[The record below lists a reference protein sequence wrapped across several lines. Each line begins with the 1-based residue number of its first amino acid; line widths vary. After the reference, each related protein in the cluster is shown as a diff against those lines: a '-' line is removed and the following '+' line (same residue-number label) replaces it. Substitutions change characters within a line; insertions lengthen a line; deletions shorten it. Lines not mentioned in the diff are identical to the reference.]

1 MVYDRKRL
9 SKLVYIRTL
18 KYHGQIYTTGQT
30 NTVNNATVNNYKT
43 ECSQRL
49 AQLSNNWTTKCP
61 EQTYTIQP
69 TTAHTWTTEYSQQL
83 YTTEQLN
90 T

>member
-49 AQLSNNWTTKCP
+49 AQ
-61 EQTYTIQP
+61 
-69 TTAHTWTTEYSQQL
+69 
-83 YTTEQLN
+83 
-90 T
+90 